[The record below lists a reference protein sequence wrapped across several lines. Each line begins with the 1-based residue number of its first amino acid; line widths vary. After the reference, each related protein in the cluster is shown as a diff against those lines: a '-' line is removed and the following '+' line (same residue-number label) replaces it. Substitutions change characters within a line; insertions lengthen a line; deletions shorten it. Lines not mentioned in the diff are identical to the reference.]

1 MSGFV
6 VCPNCGARIK
16 AGRGHCLRCFE
27 TLPVEGA
34 EEAPQAWYRSLQV
47 SQGTTLIAGVALTLA
62 ALLVSALIWEKA
74 TPEPAADDVA
84 RPAPSV
90 VSKAE
95 ARAPGGGPASA
106 ASITSQV
113 PPPILEPGFVPSARA
128 TTLPASTGDFT
139 AARQTYEQ
147 ALVQR
152 PDDPDALSKLGQVLV
167 RLGKIDEAIPRFER
181 AAALQPDQWSHHF
194 NLAHAASQL
203 LLWDQAVAEYRRAT
217 ALLPA
222 DYATQ
227 FDLALAL
234 HKKGDEAAAVPEFEK
249 AIKLAPSEAKAH
261 VSLAISLEK
270 LGRVPDAVRAYRR
283 FLEMDPGSPEAEKI
297 KAHVE
302 SLGSAQPS
310 ARP

>member
-34 EEAPQAWYRSLQV
+34 PEAPQAWYRSLQV

-74 TPEPAADDVA
+74 TPEPELDDVA
-84 RPAPSV
+84 RPAAAAEKLEAAKAP
-90 VSKAE
+90 VST
-95 ARAPGGGPASA
+95 ASA
-106 ASITSQV
+106 GGLALR
-113 PPPILEPGFVPSARA
+113 PILEPGFVDSARA
-128 TTLPASTGDFT
+128 ATLASSTGDFA
-139 AARQTYEQ
+139 AARHTYEQ
-147 ALVQR
+147 ALVQH
-152 PDDPDALSKLGQVLV
+152 PDDPDALNKLGQALV

-181 AAALQPDQWSHHF
+181 AAALAPDQWGPHF

-203 LLWDQAVAEYRRAT
+203 LLWDRAVAEFRRART
-217 ALLPA
+217 LLPT

-234 HKKGDEAAAVPEFEK
+234 HKKGEDAAAVPEFEK
-249 AIKLAPSEAKAH
+249 AIKLAPSEPRVH
-261 VSLAISLEK
+261 ISLAIALEK
-270 LGRVPDAVRAYRR
+270 LGRFPDAVRAYRR
-283 FLEMDPGSPEAEKI
+283 FLEMDPGSPEAEKVR
-297 KAHVE
+297 AHAE
-302 SLGSAQPS
+302 ALGSAQPS

>member
-34 EEAPQAWYRSLQV
+34 PEAPEAWYRSLQV

-74 TPEPAADDVA
+74 TPAPVVDDVA
-84 RPAPSV
+84 RPALSTAKTAGTKTP
-90 VSKAE
+90 A
-95 ARAPGGGPASA
+95 GGPSDA
-106 ASITSQV
+106 APISSQLT
-113 PPPILEPGFVPSARA
+113 PPILEPGFVDSARA
-128 TTLPASTGDFT
+128 ANLASSTGDFA
-139 AARQTYEQ
+139 AARQSYER

-152 PDDPDALSKLGQVLV
+152 PDDVDALNKLGQVLV

-181 AAALQPDQWSHHF
+181 AAALAPDQWSHHF
-194 NLAHAASQL
+194 NLAHAASRL
-203 LLWDQAVAEYRRAT
+203 LLWDRAVAEYGRAR
-217 ALLPA
+217 ALLPT

-234 HKKGDEAAAVPEFEK
+234 HKKGEDAAAVPEFEK
-249 AIKLAPSEAKAH
+249 AIKLAPGEAKAH
-261 VSLAISLEK
+261 ISLAISLEK
-270 LGRVPDAVRAYRR
+270 LGRIPDAVRAYRR
-283 FLEMDPGSPEAEKI
+283 FLEIDPGSPEAEKV

-302 SLGSAQPS
+302 ALGTAQPS
-310 ARP
+310 LRP

>member
-34 EEAPQAWYRSLQV
+34 PEAPEPWYRSLQV

-74 TPEPAADDVA
+74 TPEPAVDDVA
-84 RPAPSV
+84 RPAAAAEKLEAA
-90 VSKAE
+90 KAP
-95 ARAPGGGPASA
+95 ATTASA
-106 ASITSQV
+106 SSPTLR
-113 PPPILEPGFVPSARA
+113 PILEPGFVDSARA
-128 TTLPASTGDFT
+128 ASLSPSVDLAT
-139 AARQTYEQ
+139 ARRSYEQ
-147 ALVQR
+147 SLVQR
-152 PDDPDALSKLGQVLV
+152 PDDADALNKLGQALV

-181 AAALQPDQWSHHF
+181 AAALAPDQWAPHF

-203 LLWDQAVAEYRRAT
+203 LLWDRAVAEFRRAGT
-217 ALLPA
+217 LLPA

-234 HKKGDEAAAVPEFEK
+234 HKKGDDAAAVPEFEK
-249 AIKLAPSEAKAH
+249 AAKLAPSEARVH
-261 VSLAISLEK
+261 ISLAISLEK
-270 LGRVPDAVRAYRR
+270 LGRIPDAVRAYRR
-283 FLEMDPGSPEAEKI
+283 FLEMDPGSPEAEKVR
-297 KAHVE
+297 AHAE
-302 SLGSAQPS
+302 ALGSAQPS